1 MSFKIRLLNKRS
13 GNTTPRTQIQTLKRQ
28 HHRMWIASGLVL
40 ALSGCFDSDDD
51 NDYQA
56 PEENAAPVAVDQMLT
71 TQADIAFDG
80 TLTATDED
88 GDALTFGLGENGSL
102 GSAEVNTDGTFTY
115 TPNAQVTGSD
125 SFTFT
130 VSDGVNPDVTATV
143 SVTIEAQQVSFSS
156 YTRDAFSQAS
166 TDEPLP
172 VNGREFIQDA
182 DDTTFDDLLI
192 GQ

>member
-1 MSFKIRLLNKRS
+1 MSFKIRLLSKKS
-13 GNTTPRTQIQTLKRQ
+13 DKTTPKKQSSVKRQ
-28 HHRMWIASGLVL
+28 QHRMWIASGLVL

-51 NDYQA
+51 NNYQA
-56 PEENAAPVAVDQMLT
+56 PEENVAPVAVDQMLT

-102 GSAEVNTDGTFTY
+102 GNAEINADGSFTY

-130 VSDGVNPDVTATV
+130 VSDGVNSEVTASV
-143 SVTIEAQQVSFSS
+143 SITIEAQQVSFSS
-156 YTRDAFSQAS
+156 YTRDAFNQAP

-172 VNGREFIQDA
+172 INGREFTQDA
-182 DDTTFDDLLI
+182 DDSTFDDLLI
-192 GQ
+192 DQ

>member
-1 MSFKIRLLNKRS
+1 MSKKIRLFNKNLNASSFAKS
-13 GNTTPRTQIQTLKRQ
+13 AQAPLQK
-28 HHRMWIASGLVL
+28 HRVWIISGLVL

-51 NDYQA
+51 NDYQV
-56 PEENAAPVAVDQMLT
+56 PEENAAPVAVDEMLT
-71 TQADIAFDG
+71 TQADIAIDG
-80 TLTATDED
+80 TLTATDAD
-88 GDALTFGLGENGSL
+88 GDALTFGLGENGTL
-102 GSAEVNTDGTFTY
+102 GNAEVNTDGSFTY

-130 VSDGVNPDVTATV
+130 VSDGVNPEVTATV

-156 YTRDAFSQAS
+156 YARDAFNQEP

-172 VNGREFIQDA
+172 INGREFTQDA

>member
-1 MSFKIRLLNKRS
+1 MSMKIRLFNKNPNAPAS
-13 GNTTPRTQIQTLKRQ
+13 MKSAQAPLQKHKLWVI
-28 HHRMWIASGLVL
+28 SGLVL

-56 PEENAAPVAVDQMLT
+56 PEENVAPVAVDEMLT
-71 TQADIAFDG
+71 TQADISIDG
-80 TLTATDED
+80 TLTATDAD
-88 GDALTFGLGENGSL
+88 GDSLTFGLGENGTL
-102 GSAEVNTDGTFTY
+102 GNAEVNVDGSFTY

-130 VSDGVNPDVTATV
+130 VSDGVNPEVTATV

-156 YTRDAFSQAS
+156 YTRDAFNQAP

-172 VNGREFIQDA
+172 INGREFTQDA

>member
-1 MSFKIRLLNKRS
+1 MSMKIRLFNKNPNAPAS
-13 GNTTPRTQIQTLKRQ
+13 MKSAQAPLQKHKLWVI
-28 HHRMWIASGLVL
+28 SGLVL
-40 ALSGCFDSDDD
+40 ALTGCFDSDDD

-56 PEENAAPVAVDQMLT
+56 PEENVAPVAVDEMLT

-80 TLTATDED
+80 TLTATDAD
-88 GDALTFGLGENGSL
+88 GDALTFGLGENGML
-102 GSAEVNTDGTFTY
+102 GNAEVNADGNFTY

-130 VSDGVNPDVTATV
+130 VSDGVNPEVTATV

-156 YTRDAFSQAS
+156 YTRDAFNQAP

-172 VNGREFIQDA
+172 INGREFTQDA

>member
-1 MSFKIRLLNKRS
+1 MSTKIRLFNERS
-13 GNTTPRTQIQTLKRQ
+13 GNTTPKKQTSVKRQ
-28 HHRMWIASGLVL
+28 QHRLWIASGLVL

-51 NDYQA
+51 NDYRA
-56 PEENAAPVAVDQMLT
+56 PEENAAPVAVDEMLT

-80 TLTATDED
+80 TLTATDAD
-88 GDALTFGLGENGSL
+88 GDALTSGLGENGSL
-102 GSAEVNTDGTFTY
+102 GNAEVNTDGTFTY
-115 TPNAQVTGSD
+115 TPDAHVTGSD

-156 YTRDAFSQAS
+156 YTRDVFNQAP

-172 VNGREFIQDA
+172 INGRELTQDA
-182 DDTTFDDLLI
+182 DDSTFDDLLI
-192 GQ
+192 DQ

>member
-1 MSFKIRLLNKRS
+1 MYFKIRLLSKKS
-13 GNTTPRTQIQTLKRQ
+13 DKTTPNKPSYVKRQ
-28 HHRMWIASGLVL
+28 QHRIWIASGLVL

-51 NDYQA
+51 NNYQA
-56 PEENAAPVAVDQMLT
+56 PEENVAPVAVDQMLT

-115 TPNAQVTGSD
+115 TPKAQVTGSD

-130 VSDGVNPDVTATV
+130 VSDGVNPEVTASV
-143 SVTIEAQQVSFSS
+143 SITIEAQQVSFSS
-156 YTRDAFSQAS
+156 YTRDAFNQAP

-172 VNGREFIQDA
+172 INGREFTQDA
-182 DDTTFDDLLI
+182 DDSTFDDLLI
-192 GQ
+192 DQ

>member
-1 MSFKIRLLNKRS
+1 MSTKIRLLNKRS
-13 GNTTPRTQIQTLKRQ
+13 DATAPKKQTPGKRQ
-28 HHRMWIASGLVL
+28 QHRMWIASGLVL

-56 PEENAAPVAVDQMLT
+56 PEENAAPVAVDEMLT
-71 TQADIAFDG
+71 TQADIAIDG
-80 TLTATDED
+80 TLSATDAD
-88 GDALTFGLGENGSL
+88 GDALTFGLDENGTL
-102 GSAEVNTDGTFTY
+102 GNAEVNTDGSFTY

-130 VSDGVNPDVTATV
+130 VSDGVNPEVTATI

-156 YTRDAFSQAS
+156 YTRDAFNQAP

-172 VNGREFIQDA
+172 INGREFTQDA
-182 DDTTFDDLLI
+182 DDSTFDDLLI
-192 GQ
+192 DQ

>member
-1 MSFKIRLLNKRS
+1 MSMKIRLLNKRG
-13 GNTTPRTQIQTLKRQ
+13 GNTAPNKQTPSLRQ
-28 HHRMWIASGLVL
+28 QHRMWIASGLVL

-56 PEENAAPVAVDQMLT
+56 PEENVAPVAVDQMLT

-80 TLTATDED
+80 TLTATDAD
-88 GDALTFGLGENGSL
+88 GDALTFGLGENGTL
-102 GSAEVNTDGTFTY
+102 GNAEVNADGSFTY

-130 VSDGVNPDVTATV
+130 VSDGVNPEVTATV

-156 YTRDAFSQAS
+156 YTRDAFNQAP

-172 VNGREFIQDA
+172 INGREFTQDA

>member
-1 MSFKIRLLNKRS
+1 MSMKIRLFNKNPNAPAFVKS
-13 GNTTPRTQIQTLKRQ
+13 GQAPLQKHKLWVI
-28 HHRMWIASGLVL
+28 SGLVL
-40 ALSGCFDSDDD
+40 ALTGCFDSDDD

-56 PEENAAPVAVDQMLT
+56 PEENVAPVAVDEMLT

-80 TLTATDED
+80 TLTATDAD
-88 GDALTFGLGENGSL
+88 GDALTFGLGENGTL
-102 GSAEVNTDGTFTY
+102 GNAEVNADSSFTY

-130 VSDGVNPDVTATV
+130 VSDGVNPEVTATV
-143 SVTIEAQQVSFSS
+143 SVTIEAQQVSLSS
-156 YTRDAFSQAS
+156 YTRDAFNQAP

-172 VNGREFIQDA
+172 INGREFTQDA

>member
-1 MSFKIRLLNKRS
+1 MSMKISQTNKSFGNASVKTLAHATRQKHRL
-13 GNTTPRTQIQTLKRQ
+13 
-28 HHRMWIASGLVL
+28 WIVSGLVL

-51 NDYQA
+51 DDYQA
-56 PEENAAPVAVDQMLT
+56 PEENVAPVAVDEMLT

-80 TLTATDED
+80 TLTASDAD
-88 GDALTFGLGENGSL
+88 GDALTFGLGEDGSL
-102 GSAEVNTDGTFTY
+102 GSAVVNADGSFTY

-130 VSDGVNPDVTATV
+130 VSDGVNPEVTATV

-156 YTRDAFSQAS
+156 YTRDAFNQAP

>member
-1 MSFKIRLLNKRS
+1 MFTKIRS
-13 GNTTPRTQIQTLKRQ
+13 FNTHFENASIAKSLQPFALKGA
-28 HHRMWIASGLVL
+28 IVTSLVL
-40 ALSGCFDSDDD
+40 ALTGCFDNDDD
-51 NDYQA
+51 KDYQT

-88 GDALTFGLGENGSL
+88 GDMLSFGLGENASL
-102 GSAEVNTDGTFTY
+102 GNAEVNPDGSFSY
-115 TPNAQVTGSD
+115 TPNAQVIGND

-130 VSDGVNPDVTATV
+130 VSDGVNPEVIATV
-143 SVTIEAQQVSFSS
+143 SITIEAQQVSFTS
-156 YTRDAFSQAS
+156 YTREAFNQAS

-172 VNGREFIQDA
+172 INGRVFTQDA

-192 GQ
+192 DQ

>member
-1 MSFKIRLLNKRS
+1 MSIKIRLFNKNPNAPAS
-13 GNTTPRTQIQTLKRQ
+13 MKSAQAPLQKHKLWVI
-28 HHRMWIASGLVL
+28 SGLVL

-56 PEENAAPVAVDQMLT
+56 PEENVAPVAVDEMLT
-71 TQADIAFDG
+71 TQADISIDG
-80 TLTATDED
+80 TLTATDAD
-88 GDALTFGLGENGSL
+88 GDSLTFGLGENGTL
-102 GSAEVNTDGTFTY
+102 GNAEVNTDGSFTY

-130 VSDGVNPDVTATV
+130 VSDSVNPEVTATV

-156 YTRDAFSQAS
+156 YTRDAFNQAP

-172 VNGREFIQDA
+172 INGREFTQDA

>member
-1 MSFKIRLLNKRS
+1 MSMKIRLFNEQS
-13 GNTTPRTQIQTLKRQ
+13 DTTAPKKQTSVKRQ
-28 HHRMWIASGLVL
+28 QHRMWIASGLVL

-56 PEENAAPVAVDQMLT
+56 PEENAAPVAVDEMLT
-71 TQADIAFDG
+71 TQADIAIDG

-88 GDALTFGLGENGSL
+88 GDALTFGLGENGNL
-102 GSAEVNTDGTFTY
+102 GSAEVNADGTFTY

-130 VSDGVNPDVTATV
+130 VTDGVNPEVTATI

-156 YTRDAFSQAS
+156 YTRDAFNQAP

-172 VNGREFIQDA
+172 INGREFIQDA
-182 DDTTFDDLLI
+182 DDSTFDDLLI
-192 GQ
+192 DQ

>member
-1 MSFKIRLLNKRS
+1 MSKKIRLFNKNLNASSFAKS
-13 GNTTPRTQIQTLKRQ
+13 AQAPLQK
-28 HHRMWIASGLVL
+28 HRVWIISGLVL

-56 PEENAAPVAVDQMLT
+56 PEENAAPVAVDEMLT
-71 TQADIAFDG
+71 TQADIAIDG
-80 TLTATDED
+80 TLTATDAD
-88 GDALTFGLGENGSL
+88 GDPLTFGLGENGTL
-102 GSAEVNTDGTFTY
+102 GNAEVNVDGSFTY

-125 SFTFT
+125 SFAFT
-130 VSDGVNPDVTATV
+130 VSDGVNPEVTATV

-156 YTRDAFSQAS
+156 YTRDAFNQAP

-172 VNGREFIQDA
+172 INGREFTQDA

>member
-1 MSFKIRLLNKRS
+1 MSMKIRLFNEFSDNTAPNK
-13 GNTTPRTQIQTLKRQ
+13 QTSVKRQ
-28 HHRMWIASGLVL
+28 QHRLWIASGLVL

-56 PEENAAPVAVDQMLT
+56 PEENAAPVAVDEMLT
-71 TQADIAFDG
+71 TQADIAIDG
-80 TLTATDED
+80 TLSATDAD
-88 GDALTFGLGENGSL
+88 GDALTFGLGENGTL
-102 GSAEVNTDGTFTY
+102 GSAQVNTDGSFTY

-156 YTRDAFSQAS
+156 YTRDAFNQAP

-172 VNGREFIQDA
+172 INGREFTQDA
-182 DDTTFDDLLI
+182 DETTFDDLLI
-192 GQ
+192 DQ

>member
-1 MSFKIRLLNKRS
+1 MSKKIRLFNKNLNASSFAKS
-13 GNTTPRTQIQTLKRQ
+13 AQAPLQK
-28 HHRMWIASGLVL
+28 HRVWIISGLVL
-40 ALSGCFDSDDD
+40 ALSGCFDSYDD

-56 PEENAAPVAVDQMLT
+56 PEENAAPVAVDEMLT
-71 TQADIAFDG
+71 TQADIAIDG
-80 TLTATDED
+80 TLTATDAD
-88 GDALTFGLGENGSL
+88 GDPLTFGLGENGTL
-102 GSAEVNTDGTFTY
+102 GNAEVNTDGSFTY

-130 VSDGVNPDVTATV
+130 VSDGVNPEVTATV

-156 YTRDAFSQAS
+156 YTRDAFNQAP

-172 VNGREFIQDA
+172 INGREFTQDA

>member
-1 MSFKIRLLNKRS
+1 MYFKIRLLSKKS
-13 GNTTPRTQIQTLKRQ
+13 DKTTPKKQSYVKRQ
-28 HHRMWIASGLVL
+28 QHRMWIASGLVL

-51 NDYQA
+51 NNYQA
-56 PEENAAPVAVDQMLT
+56 PEENVAPVAVDQMLT

-115 TPNAQVTGSD
+115 TPKAQVTGSD

-130 VSDGVNPDVTATV
+130 VSDGVNPEVTASV
-143 SVTIEAQQVSFSS
+143 SITIEAQQVSFSS
-156 YTRDAFSQAS
+156 YTRDAFYQAP

-172 VNGREFIQDA
+172 INGREFTQDA
-182 DDTTFDDLLI
+182 NDSTFDDLLI
-192 GQ
+192 DQ

>member
-1 MSFKIRLLNKRS
+1 MSKKIRLFNKNLNASSFAKS
-13 GNTTPRTQIQTLKRQ
+13 AQAPLQK
-28 HHRMWIASGLVL
+28 HRVWIISGLVL

-56 PEENAAPVAVDQMLT
+56 PEENAAPVAVDEMLT
-71 TQADIAFDG
+71 TQADIAIDG
-80 TLTATDED
+80 TLTATDAD
-88 GDALTFGLGENGSL
+88 GDALTFGLGENGML
-102 GSAEVNTDGTFTY
+102 GNAEVNTDGSFTY

-130 VSDGVNPDVTATV
+130 VSDGVNPEVTATV

-156 YTRDAFSQAS
+156 YTRDAFNQEP

-172 VNGREFIQDA
+172 INGREFTQDA

>member
-1 MSFKIRLLNKRS
+1 MSMKISQTNKSFGNASVKTLAQAIRQKHRL
-13 GNTTPRTQIQTLKRQ
+13 
-28 HHRMWIASGLVL
+28 WIVSGLVL

-51 NDYQA
+51 DDYQA
-56 PEENAAPVAVDQMLT
+56 PEENVAPVAVDEMLT

-80 TLTATDED
+80 TLTASDAD
-88 GDALTFGLGENGSL
+88 GDALTFGLGEDGSL
-102 GSAEVNTDGTFTY
+102 GSAVVNADGSFTY

-130 VSDGVNPDVTATV
+130 VSDGVNPEVTATV

-156 YTRDAFSQAS
+156 YTRDAFNQAP

>member
-1 MSFKIRLLNKRS
+1 MKIRLFNKNPNAPAFVKS
-13 GNTTPRTQIQTLKRQ
+13 GQAPLQKHKLWVI
-28 HHRMWIASGLVL
+28 SGLVL
-40 ALSGCFDSDDD
+40 ALTGCFDSDDD

-56 PEENAAPVAVDQMLT
+56 PEENVAPVAVDEMLT

-80 TLTATDED
+80 TLTATDAD
-88 GDALTFGLGENGSL
+88 GDALTFGLGENGTL
-102 GSAEVNTDGTFTY
+102 GNAEVNADSSFTY

-130 VSDGVNPDVTATV
+130 VSDGVNPEVTATV
-143 SVTIEAQQVSFSS
+143 SVTIEAQQVSLSS
-156 YTRDAFSQAS
+156 YTRDAFNQAP

-172 VNGREFIQDA
+172 INGREFTQDA

>member
-1 MSFKIRLLNKRS
+1 MSMKIRLFNKNPNAPAS
-13 GNTTPRTQIQTLKRQ
+13 MKSAQAPLQKHKLWVI
-28 HHRMWIASGLVL
+28 SGLVL

-56 PEENAAPVAVDQMLT
+56 PEENVAPVAVDEMLT
-71 TQADIAFDG
+71 TQADISIDG
-80 TLTATDED
+80 TLTATDAD
-88 GDALTFGLGENGSL
+88 GDSLTFGLGENGTL
-102 GSAEVNTDGTFTY
+102 GNAEVNTDGSFTY

-130 VSDGVNPDVTATV
+130 VSDSVNPEVTATV

-156 YTRDAFSQAS
+156 YTRDAFNQAP

-172 VNGREFIQDA
+172 INGREFTQDA
-182 DDTTFDDLLI
+182 DDTTFNDLLI

>member
-1 MSFKIRLLNKRS
+1 MSMKIRLLNKRG
-13 GNTTPRTQIQTLKRQ
+13 GNTAPNKQTPSLRQ
-28 HHRMWIASGLVL
+28 QHRMWIASGLVL

-71 TQADIAFDG
+71 TLADIAFDG
-80 TLTATDED
+80 TLTASDED

-156 YTRDAFSQAS
+156 YTRDAFNQAP
-166 TDEPLP
+166 TDEPLLI
-172 VNGREFIQDA
+172 NGREFTQDA
-182 DDTTFDDLLI
+182 DETTFDDLLI
-192 GQ
+192 DQ

>member
-1 MSFKIRLLNKRS
+1 MSTKIRLLNKRS
-13 GNTTPRTQIQTLKRQ
+13 DATAPKKQTPGKRQ
-28 HHRMWIASGLVL
+28 QHRMWIASGLVL

-56 PEENAAPVAVDQMLT
+56 PDDSAAAVAVDEMLT
-71 TQADIAFDG
+71 TQAAIAIDG
-80 TLTATDED
+80 TLSATDAD
-88 GDALTFGLGENGSL
+88 GDALTFGLDENGTL
-102 GSAEVNTDGTFTY
+102 GNAEVNTDGSFTY

-130 VSDGVNPDVTATV
+130 VSDGVNPEVTATI

-156 YTRDAFSQAS
+156 YTRDAFNQAP

-172 VNGREFIQDA
+172 INGREFTQDA
-182 DDTTFDDLLI
+182 DNSTFDDLLI
-192 GQ
+192 DQ

>member
-1 MSFKIRLLNKRS
+1 MSMKIRLFNK
-13 GNTTPRTQIQTLKRQ
+13 NPNAP
-28 HHRMWIASGLVL
+28 ASMKSAQAPLQKHKLWVIYGLVL
-40 ALSGCFDSDDD
+40 ALTGCFDSDDD

-56 PEENAAPVAVDQMLT
+56 PEENVAPVAVDEMLT

-80 TLTATDED
+80 TLTATDAD
-88 GDALTFGLGENGSL
+88 GDALTFGLGENGTL
-102 GSAEVNTDGTFTY
+102 GNAEVSTDGSFTY

-130 VSDGVNPDVTATV
+130 VSDGVNPEVTATV

-156 YTRDAFSQAS
+156 YTRDAFNQAP

-172 VNGREFIQDA
+172 INGREFTQDA

>member
-1 MSFKIRLLNKRS
+1 MSKKIRLFNKNLNASLFAKS
-13 GNTTPRTQIQTLKRQ
+13 AQAPLQK
-28 HHRMWIASGLVL
+28 HRVWIISGLVL

-56 PEENAAPVAVDQMLT
+56 PEENAAPVAVDEMLT
-71 TQADIAFDG
+71 TQADIAIDG
-80 TLTATDED
+80 TLTATDAD
-88 GDALTFGLGENGSL
+88 GDPLTFGLGENGTL
-102 GSAEVNTDGTFTY
+102 GNAEVNTDGSFTY

-130 VSDGVNPDVTATV
+130 VSDGVNPEVTATV

-156 YTRDAFSQAS
+156 YTRDAFNQAP

-172 VNGREFIQDA
+172 INGREFTQDA

>member
-1 MSFKIRLLNKRS
+1 MSKIRLFNKNLNTSSFAKS
-13 GNTTPRTQIQTLKRQ
+13 AQAPLQK
-28 HHRMWIASGLVL
+28 HRVWIISGLVL
-40 ALSGCFDSDDD
+40 ALSGCFDSDDN

-56 PEENAAPVAVDQMLT
+56 PEENAAPVAVDEMLT
-71 TQADIAFDG
+71 TQADIAIDG
-80 TLTATDED
+80 TLTATDAD
-88 GDALTFGLGENGSL
+88 GDALTFGLGENGML
-102 GSAEVNTDGTFTY
+102 GNAEVNADGNFTY

-130 VSDGVNPDVTATV
+130 VSDGVNPEVTATV

-156 YTRDAFSQAS
+156 YTRDAFNQAP

-172 VNGREFIQDA
+172 INGHEFTQDA

>member
-1 MSFKIRLLNKRS
+1 MSMKIRLFNKNPNAPAS
-13 GNTTPRTQIQTLKRQ
+13 MKSAQAPLQKHKLWVI
-28 HHRMWIASGLVL
+28 SGLVL

-56 PEENAAPVAVDQMLT
+56 PEENVAPVAVDEMLT
-71 TQADIAFDG
+71 TQADISIDG
-80 TLTATDED
+80 TLTATDAD
-88 GDALTFGLGENGSL
+88 GDSLTFGLGENGTL
-102 GSAEVNTDGTFTY
+102 GNAEVNTDGSFTY

-130 VSDGVNPDVTATV
+130 VSDGVNPEVTATV

-156 YTRDAFSQAS
+156 YTRDAFNQAP

-172 VNGREFIQDA
+172 INGREFTQDA

>member
-1 MSFKIRLLNKRS
+1 MSMKIRLFNKNPNAPAS
-13 GNTTPRTQIQTLKRQ
+13 MKSAQAPLQKHKLWVI
-28 HHRMWIASGLVL
+28 SGLVL
-40 ALSGCFDSDDD
+40 ALTGCFDSDDD

-56 PEENAAPVAVDQMLT
+56 PEENVAPVAVDEMLT
-71 TQADIAFDG
+71 TQADISIDG
-80 TLTATDED
+80 TLTATDAD
-88 GDALTFGLGENGSL
+88 GDSLTFGLGENGTL
-102 GSAEVNTDGTFTY
+102 GNAEVNTDGSFTY

-130 VSDGVNPDVTATV
+130 VSDSVNPEVTATV

-156 YTRDAFSQAS
+156 YTRDAFNQAP

-172 VNGREFIQDA
+172 INGREFTQDA

>member
-1 MSFKIRLLNKRS
+1 MSMKIRLFNKNPNAPAS
-13 GNTTPRTQIQTLKRQ
+13 MKSAQAPLQKHKLWVI
-28 HHRMWIASGLVL
+28 SGLVL

-56 PEENAAPVAVDQMLT
+56 PEENVAPVAVDEMLT

-80 TLTATDED
+80 TLTATDAD
-88 GDALTFGLGENGSL
+88 GDALTFGLGENGTL
-102 GSAEVNTDGTFTY
+102 GNADVNADGSFTY
-115 TPNAQVTGSD
+115 TPDAQVTGSD

-130 VSDGVNPDVTATV
+130 VSDGVNPEVTATV

-156 YTRDAFSQAS
+156 YTRDAFNQAP

-172 VNGREFIQDA
+172 INGREFTQDA

>member
-1 MSFKIRLLNKRS
+1 MSMKIRLFNKNPNAPAS
-13 GNTTPRTQIQTLKRQ
+13 MKSAQAPLQKHKLWVI
-28 HHRMWIASGLVL
+28 SGLVL

-56 PEENAAPVAVDQMLT
+56 PEENVAPVAVDEMLT
-71 TQADIAFDG
+71 TQADISIDG
-80 TLTATDED
+80 TLTATDAD
-88 GDALTFGLGENGSL
+88 GDSLTFGLGENGTL
-102 GSAEVNTDGTFTY
+102 GKEVNTDGSFTY

-130 VSDGVNPDVTATV
+130 VSDSVNPEVTATV

-156 YTRDAFSQAS
+156 YTRDAFNQAP

-172 VNGREFIQDA
+172 INGREFTQDA

>member
-1 MSFKIRLLNKRS
+1 MSMKIRLFNKNPNAPAS
-13 GNTTPRTQIQTLKRQ
+13 MKSAQAPLQKHKLWVI
-28 HHRMWIASGLVL
+28 SGLVL
-40 ALSGCFDSDDD
+40 ALTGCFDSDDD

-56 PEENAAPVAVDQMLT
+56 PEENVAPVAVDEMLT

-80 TLTATDED
+80 TLTVTDAD
-88 GDALTFGLGENGSL
+88 GDALTFGLGENGTL
-102 GSAEVNTDGTFTY
+102 GNAEVNADGSFTY

-130 VSDGVNPDVTATV
+130 VSDGVNPEVTATV
-143 SVTIEAQQVSFSS
+143 SVTIEAQQVSLSS
-156 YTRDAFSQAS
+156 YTRDAFNQAP

-172 VNGREFIQDA
+172 INGREFTQDA

>member
-1 MSFKIRLLNKRS
+1 MSKKIRLFNKNLNASSFAKS
-13 GNTTPRTQIQTLKRQ
+13 AQAPLQK
-28 HHRMWIASGLVL
+28 HRVWIISGLVL

-56 PEENAAPVAVDQMLT
+56 PEENVAPVAVDEMLT
-71 TQADIAFDG
+71 TQADISIDG
-80 TLTATDED
+80 TLTATDAD
-88 GDALTFGLGENGSL
+88 GDSLTFGLGENGTL
-102 GSAEVNTDGTFTY
+102 GNAEVNTDGSFTY

-130 VSDGVNPDVTATV
+130 VSDSVNPEVTATV

-156 YTRDAFSQAS
+156 YTRDAFNQAP

-172 VNGREFIQDA
+172 INGREFTQDA

>member
-1 MSFKIRLLNKRS
+1 MSMKISQTNKSFGNASVKTLAQVNRQKHRL
-13 GNTTPRTQIQTLKRQ
+13 
-28 HHRMWIASGLVL
+28 WIVSGLVL

-51 NDYQA
+51 DDYQA
-56 PEENAAPVAVDQMLT
+56 PEENVAPVAVDEMLT

-80 TLTATDED
+80 TLTASDAD
-88 GDALTFGLGENGSL
+88 GDALTFGLGEDGSL
-102 GSAEVNTDGTFTY
+102 GSAVVNADGSFTY

-130 VSDGVNPDVTATV
+130 VSDGVNPEVTATV

-156 YTRDAFSQAS
+156 YTRDAFNQAP

-172 VNGREFIQDA
+172 INGREFTQDA

>member
-1 MSFKIRLLNKRS
+1 MSKKIRLFNKNPNAPAS
-13 GNTTPRTQIQTLKRQ
+13 MKSAQAPLQKHKLWVI
-28 HHRMWIASGLVL
+28 SGLVL
-40 ALSGCFDSDDD
+40 ALTGCFDSDDD

-56 PEENAAPVAVDQMLT
+56 PEENVAPVAVDEMLT

-80 TLTATDED
+80 TLTATDAD
-88 GDALTFGLGENGSL
+88 GDALTFGLGENGML
-102 GSAEVNTDGTFTY
+102 GNAEVNADGNFTY

-130 VSDGVNPDVTATV
+130 VSDGVNPEVTATV

-156 YTRDAFSQAS
+156 YTRDAFNQAP

-172 VNGREFIQDA
+172 INGREFTQDA

>member
-1 MSFKIRLLNKRS
+1 MSMKIRLLNKRG
-13 GNTTPRTQIQTLKRQ
+13 GNTEPNKQTPSLRQ
-28 HHRMWIASGLVL
+28 QHRMWIASGLVL

-56 PEENAAPVAVDQMLT
+56 PEENVAPVAVDQMLT

-80 TLTATDED
+80 TLTASDED

-130 VSDGVNPDVTATV
+130 VSDGVTPDVTATV
-143 SVTIEAQQVSFSS
+143 SVTIEALQVSFSS
-156 YTRDAFSQAS
+156 YTRDAFNQAP

-172 VNGREFIQDA
+172 INGREFTQDA
-182 DDTTFDDLLI
+182 DETTFDDLLI
-192 GQ
+192 DQ